1 MQVLAKE
8 LSTRRVY
15 KWDRHGDEVRKSI
28 LKQLRTRTAKNV
40 RDKLNSITRG
50 KTELSRAWENE
61 VSFRVR
67 VYIVQ
72 RGDIRIWAD
81 PVKNKEIWH
90 YVSRGTPPHII
101 EAKHAKA
108 LVFQWGFARY
118 SPPPK
123 SYPHM
128 AILPVGGGH
137 SGVQT
142 VAFKRVHHPGIDAR
156 NFEERA
162 MEDFHIAR
170 DFRKDV
176 REGIAD
182 WERQWSIF
190 K

>member
-1 MQVLAKE
+1 M
-8 LSTRRVY
+8 
-15 KWDRHGDEVRKSI
+15 WDRHGDELRKSI
-28 LKQLRTRTAKNV
+28 LKRLRTRTAKRV

-50 KTELSRAWENE
+50 KTKLSRAWENE
-61 VSFRVR
+61 VNFRVR
-67 VYIVQ
+67 VYLLKN
-72 RGDIRIWAD
+72 DIIRVHAD

-90 YVSRGTPPHII
+90 YVSRGTRPHII
-101 EAKHAKA
+101 EAKRAKA

-118 SPPPK
+118 KPPPK

-128 AILPVGGGH
+128 AILPPGRG
-137 SGVQT
+137 SGVKT
-142 VAFKRVHHPGIDAR
+142 VAFKRVHHPGSDAR

-162 MEDFHIAR
+162 MDDLYIRR

-176 REGIAD
+176 REGIKD